1 MGSDYDNITMTYS
14 SLLQKNGKKA
24 ICVCFER
31 ITPNGK
37 DYAEALLP
45 NCEFINQKGFTKEEI
60 TQLGLYLK
68 LNKDGILEKSKEIS
82 KITHWFK
89 Q

>member
-1 MGSDYDNITMTYS
+1 MISDHDNVTMTYS

-31 ITPNGK
+31 ISQNGK

-45 NCEFINQKGFTKEEI
+45 SCEFINQKGFTKDEL
-60 TQLGLYLK
+60 TQLELYLK
-68 LNKDGILEKSKEIS
+68 LNKDDILEKSKEIS
-82 KITHWFK
+82 KLTYWFK
-89 Q
+89 